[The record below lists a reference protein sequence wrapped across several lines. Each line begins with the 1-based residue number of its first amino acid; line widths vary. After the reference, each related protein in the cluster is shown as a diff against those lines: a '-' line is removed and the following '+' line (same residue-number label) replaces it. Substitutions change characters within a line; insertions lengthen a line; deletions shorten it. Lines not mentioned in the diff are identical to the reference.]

1 MGEKTKMI
9 SKIYNSNQIL
19 FKSGSRK
26 GKTKEQ
32 IALMVEKRKQRKYQD
47 LKKQKVLRER
57 LKRLKEKGLIK

>member
-1 MGEKTKMI
+1 MI

-32 IALMVEKRKQRKYQD
+32 IALMVEKRKQRKYQN
-47 LKKQKVLRER
+47 LKKQKALRER
-57 LKRLKEKGLIK
+57 LKRLKEKGLI

>member
-1 MGEKTKMI
+1 MI

-47 LKKQKVLRER
+47 LKKQKVLREK

>member
-1 MGEKTKMI
+1 MI

>member
-1 MGEKTKMI
+1 MI
-9 SKIYNSNQIL
+9 SKIYGSNQIL

-32 IALMVEKRKQRKYQD
+32 IGLMVEKRKQRKYQD

>member
-1 MGEKTKMI
+1 MI
-9 SKIYNSNQIL
+9 SKIYGSNQIL

-32 IALMVEKRKQRKYQD
+32 IALMVEKRKERKYQD

-57 LKRLKEKGLIK
+57 LRRLKEKGLIK

>member
-1 MGEKTKMI
+1 MI

-19 FKSGSRK
+19 FASGSRK

-57 LKRLKEKGLIK
+57 LRRLKEKGLIK

>member
-1 MGEKTKMI
+1 MI

-32 IALMVEKRKQRKYQD
+32 IALMVEKRKQREYQD
-47 LKKQKVLRER
+47 LKKQKVLREK

>member
-1 MGEKTKMI
+1 MI

-32 IALMVEKRKQRKYQD
+32 IALMVEKRKHRKYQNF
-47 LKKQKVLRER
+47 KKQKVLRER
-57 LKRLKEKGLIK
+57 IKMLKEKGLIK

>member
-1 MGEKTKMI
+1 MI

-32 IALMVEKRKQRKYQD
+32 IGLMVENRKQRKYQD

-57 LKRLKEKGLIK
+57 LKRLKEKGLIR

>member
-1 MGEKTKMI
+1 MI

-47 LKKQKVLRER
+47 LKKQKVLRM
-57 LKRLKEKGLIK
+57 IKAI